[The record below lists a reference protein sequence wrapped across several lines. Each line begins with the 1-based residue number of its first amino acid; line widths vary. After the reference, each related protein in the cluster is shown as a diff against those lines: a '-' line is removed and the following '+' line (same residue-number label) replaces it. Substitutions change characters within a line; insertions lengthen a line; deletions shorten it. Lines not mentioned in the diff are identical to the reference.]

1 MGIEIVKAS
10 IVHGKRLSGNAYKVL
25 IAMSV
30 SALDK
35 PSNGRP
41 ASLYWGGWDAL
52 AVTLGYDDAARGSAG
67 HNAVARAVR
76 ELKKARHVSS
86 LIEAGRGSRQ
96 SYMVHPGGLHG
107 SGMREQNAHAKGE
120 QSAHA
125 RGEQN
130 AHVSVSKTLT
140 PRTHKDS
147 GGQNEDT
154 SIASETKPQ
163 TAREGENTS
172 EIRPHKFEGN
182 PAAGDCLT
190 CDRSHLDRKA
200 HPMRLVRGETA

>member
-41 ASLYWGGWDAL
+41 ASLYWGGWDGL
-52 AVTLGYDDAARGSAG
+52 AVVLGHESAARNSQG
-67 HNAVARAVR
+67 HKAVKRAIKELR
-76 ELKKARHVSS
+76 EGLHISPMV
-86 LIEAGRGSRQ
+86 EAHRGLAQ
-96 SYMVHPGGLHG
+96 SYLVHPGGLGKRAQSDPVKGAHDG
-107 SGMREQNAHAKGE
+107 PVKGAQNGPHSGPKKGP
-120 QSAHA
+120 
-125 RGEQN
+125 
-130 AHVSVSKTLT
+130 
-140 PRTHKDS
+140 PRRTKDS

-154 SIASETKPQ
+154 SIASETEPQ
-163 TAREGENTS
+163 TARGDKDAS
-172 EIRPHKFEGN
+172 EIQPHRFEGH